1 AGVTLIELLIVML
14 IIAILASLSLSAVFT
29 VRESQ
34 MKSFSESLVSKLASA
49 LDVQWKAAIDQI
61 REEPVP
67 QWAVTMAGGDAARG
81 KTIYLKARLKQEF
94 PVSFY
99 QAMYPYANYT
109 PGSPSRGFAPANL
122 LPAKPA

>member
-1 AGVTLIELLIVML
+1 MRRMHPTPARAGMTLLELLVVMM
-14 IIAILASLSLSAVFT
+14 IIATLASLILSAVFT

-34 MKSFSESLVSKLASA
+34 MKSFTETLVHKLASA
-49 LDVQWKAAIDQI
+49 LDQQWKPAVDQI

-67 QWAVTMAGGDAARG
+67 NWALTMGNGDPRIA
-81 KTIYLKARLKQEF
+81 KVIYLKARLKQEF

-109 PGSPSRGFAPANL
+109 PGQTG
-122 LPAKPA
+122 